1 MKKTYIAP
9 EVELVRLSS
18 VSVIATSIQS
28 YDDDENTITDTDITG
43 GKIEFNS
50 NAFQGGL
57 FDEE

>member
-28 YDDDENTITDTDITG
+28 YDDEENTVTDANKDQL
-43 GKIEFNS
+43 EFNS

>member
-9 EVELVRLSS
+9 EIELVRLSS
-18 VSVIATSIQS
+18 VSVIATSLQVNE
-28 YDDDENTITDTDITG
+28 DEGNIITDDNQNDFTI
-43 GKIEFNS
+43 NS

>member
-9 EVELVRLSS
+9 EIELVRLSS
-18 VSVIATSIQS
+18 VSVIATSLQVNE
-28 YDDDENTITDTDITG
+28 DEGNTITDDNYGDFNI
-43 GKIEFNS
+43 NS

>member
-28 YDDDENTITDTDITG
+28 YDDGENTVNEDNKDQL
-43 GKIEFNS
+43 EFNS

>member
-18 VSVIATSIQS
+18 VSVIATSLQVNE
-28 YDDDENTITDTDITG
+28 DEGNTITDDNQEDFNI
-43 GKIEFNS
+43 NS

-57 FDEE
+57 FEE